1 MDKFDQLC
9 DEVLSLIEYDETS
22 LLNWGFVEVENDL
35 DRRMTT
41 ILDKL
46 PARFLNMWLEAQEQ
60 GRTFED
66 ILQNLL
72 DRRLIFRNSDGLYR
86 TRYAETIRLLA
97 LLRQRFDYND
107 WSTGP
112 RLVSDARIQLQRRR
126 YPKRDMSYEELV
138 KSLDEIGLDRNQ
150 LHSLRILT
158 QDKDGN
164 NYRLAA
170 FQQRA
175 IQIQLR
181 LLKGHGEYGVV
192 IGAGTGSGK
201 TKAFYVPALTWLAS
215 TISDKPHVSIMA
227 IYPRIELLKDQFAE
241 AARETERLN
250 KHLHKQG
257 KRQISLG
264 AYYGDTPRSAKDTYA
279 FETGKDWVAPFF
291 RCPNCDHDLVWRV
304 DDRQR
309 DNTILRCTNSDCGYS
324 TDRNHILL
332 TRQQMQETPPDILFT
347 TTEMLNRRLARVS
360 EGILFGIRADSPP
373 RLLLLDEI
381 HTYEGISGANVAYLL
396 RRWRKACG
404 YSDKRHS
411 LCIVG
416 LSATLSQARETF
428 AKLTGIRE
436 HYIFDIS
443 PQDDEV
449 EEESMEY
456 NVVLKGD
463 PASGTSLLSTSIQTA
478 MLLGRS
484 LEPFKHRNN
493 LTYPPK
499 IFAFCNRLDT
509 TNRWYDFQVD
519 AERQNILS
527 QYRLWDDNQAE
538 PLRGAIQRAGQN
550 WHMATLIGH
559 DLKQPMTV
567 GRTSSQ
573 VKGVLPDAKLII
585 ATSALEVGFNDPQVG
600 AVIQHQTPY
609 GMASFLQRKGRAGR
623 DRRTRPWTVVVTS
636 AYGRDRWAF
645 QHAEVLFNPVLP
657 LISLPI
663 ENYYVRKIQA
673 AYVLMDW
680 LAHQMCRSLPN
691 LDVWNLFSGQRGS
704 EKYRP
709 DVARLLQKI
718 LDNTSVRAQYEA
730 YLRGALGLIGQEYDA
745 VIRSLLWGEPRPIL
759 LEVVPTLIRQ
769 LTTNWRGV
777 VLDGDVPM
785 LATESGPLGN
795 PMPEFVPS
803 NLFSDLNLPEIRIHL
818 GKMQSENAQ
827 FVQTFEEILPGKVTK
842 RYITKGAY
850 GADGLWIAVPDDL
863 PPTCPL
869 DQLSLEYDP
878 IPITLKTSDK
888 TYSIKRPTQYYL
900 DAIPPDLE
908 SSSTAFPLWCS
919 SFQPKS
925 IQSSEP
931 QPFRLK
937 LQCQSSWQDFIDEIL
952 VYSQAMG
959 MTIQVTRGLIGVQVS
974 HLRRKQRFYRKML
987 FVEQSG
993 DNGDTESAGIGYT
1006 LDVDGLCIQHRSLD
1020 LTRLKQS
1027 PYWDSILRSC
1037 LPLLYLYR
1045 LEHDP
1050 VIKAHNLTPFEIDW
1064 FCQII
1069 RSALTAIA
1077 IETGKTLRE
1086 ARDLLER
1093 NFPRIIEDTMKVLF
1107 QGQNIAEDDQ
1117 VTGRV
1122 QEALNDRLHS
1132 TDLKDSLLRHAETLW
1147 DSYPDGLDDWLEL
1160 QYAAS
1165 LGAAFYAGLSNLVED
1180 IETSDLRLDVEH
1192 NEHRF
1197 WITEAVPGGIGLIAR
1212 IVEAVAQQPRRLE
1225 LQLMD
1230 TVRHCDRE
1238 HLALELNTIANLVHD
1253 ENSDLAE
1260 AFAAVRARQ
1269 DFISLSDAKQQ
1280 LTSVLDQHGIPAT
1293 RPLVVAVNSK
1303 FLRPNS
1309 NEDTDGLINELV
1321 DLWQHEQ
1328 ERLGCDID
1336 LRVFAVAANRLDL
1349 IREQLDTIL
1358 RRMSGGQQ
1366 LDDNQRFNLLQSML
1380 WMDCK
1385 DSCEDC
1391 IRYDS
1396 RYQTLARPSRQLL
1409 RALIEREI
1417 QVVDYGVPGWHDD
1430 FATILSHHYEVV
1442 IRYGYNESSQ
1452 GKRAVLQLLTEPIEV
1467 GLQLFFPTIE
1477 RIERGENHWSLH
1489 LILREM
1495 VGI

>member
-1 MDKFDQLC
+1 VDRFDQLC

-41 ILDKL
+41 ILNKL
-46 PARFLNMWLEAQEQ
+46 PPRFLDIWLEAQEQ

-112 RLVSDARIQLQRRR
+112 RLVGDARIQLQRRR
-126 YPKRDMSYEELV
+126 YPKRDISYETLV
-138 KSLDEIGLDRNQ
+138 KSLDEIGLDTKQ
-150 LHSLRILT
+150 LQSLRVLT
-158 QDKDGN
+158 QDRDGHD
-164 NYRLAA
+164 YHLAA

-175 IQIQLR
+175 IHTQLR

-192 IGAGTGSGK
+192 VGAGTGSGK
-201 TKAFYVPALTWLAS
+201 TKAFYIPALTWLAS

-264 AYYGDTPRSAKDTYA
+264 AYYGDTPRNSNDTYT
-279 FETGKDWVAPFF
+279 FEAGKDWVAPFF

-309 DNTILRCTNSDCGYS
+309 DNTVLKCTNSDCGYW

-332 TRQQMQETPPDILFT
+332 TRQQMQQTPPDILFT

-360 EGILFGIRADSPP
+360 EGTLFGIRAFPPP

-404 YSDKRHS
+404 YGDKRHS

-416 LSATLSQARETF
+416 LSATLSQATETF
-428 AKLTGIRE
+428 AKLTGLRT
-436 HYIFDIS
+436 HHVFDIH
-443 PQDDEV
+443 PQGDEL
-449 EEESMEY
+449 EEEGMEY

-463 PASGTSLLSTSIQTA
+463 PAAGTSLLSTSIQTA
-478 MLLGRS
+478 MLLGRT
-484 LEPFKHRNN
+484 LEPLNHRDSFS
-493 LTYPPK
+493 YPPK

-509 TNRWYDFQVD
+509 VNRWYDFQVD
-519 AERQNILS
+519 AEREKVLS
-527 QYRLWDDNQAE
+527 QYRLWDGHQEE

-550 WHMATLIGH
+550 WHMFTLIGH
-559 DLKQPMTV
+559 DLRQPMTV
-567 GRTSSQ
+567 SRTSSQ
-573 VKGVLPDAKLII
+573 VKGVLPDAKLVI

-623 DRRTRPWTVVVTS
+623 DRRTRPWTVVITS

-645 QHAEVLFNPVLP
+645 QHAEILFNPVLP

-680 LAHQMCRSLPN
+680 LAHQLRQALPK
-691 LDVWNLFSGQRGS
+691 LDVWSLLSGQRGF
-704 EKYRP
+704 EQYRHE
-709 DVARLLQKI
+709 VARLLQRI
-718 LDNTSVRAQYEA
+718 LDDASVRDQYEA
-730 YLRGALGLIGQEYDA
+730 YLRDALGLIGQEYDA
-745 VIRSLLWGEPRPIL
+745 IVRSLLWGEPRPIL

-769 LTTNWRGV
+769 LSTNWHKV
-777 VLDGDVPM
+777 ILDGEIPA
-785 LATESGPLGN
+785 LATADEPPSN

-803 NLFSDLNLPEIRIHL
+803 SLFSDLNLPEIRIHL
-818 GKMQSENAQ
+818 GNYQSENAQ

-842 RYITKGAY
+842 RYLPPRNY
-850 GADGLWIAVPDDL
+850 GADGLWIGVPDDL
-863 PPTCPL
+863 PPFCPL

-878 IPITLKTSDK
+878 IPITLEASGQS
-888 TYSIKRPTQYYL
+888 YRIKRPTVYHL
-900 DAIPPDLE
+900 TAIPLDLG
-908 SSSTAFPLWCS
+908 SSSTAFPLWRS

-925 IQSSEP
+925 IQTSEP

-937 LQCQSSWQDFIDEIL
+937 LQRQSSWQDLIGEIE

-959 MTIQVTRGLIGVQVS
+959 TAIQVTRGLIGVQIS
-974 HLRRKQRFYRKML
+974 HLRRRERFYRKML

-1006 LDVDGLCIQHRSLD
+1006 LDVDGLCIKYRTLD
-1020 LTRLKQS
+1020 LIRLKRS
-1027 PYWDSILRSC
+1027 PNWDSILRSSR
-1037 LPLLYLYR
+1037 PLLYLHR
-1045 LEHDP
+1045 LEQDP
-1050 VIKAHNLTPFEIDW
+1050 KIQAYNLTPFELDW
-1064 FCQII
+1064 LWQII

-1086 ARDLLER
+1086 ARDVVER
-1093 NFPRIIEDTMKVLF
+1093 KFAKTIEDTMNVLF
-1107 QGQNIAEDDQ
+1107 QGQGVTEDDQ
-1117 VTGRV
+1117 AIGRV
-1122 QEALNDRLHS
+1122 HDALNDRLHN
-1132 TDLKDSLLRHAETLW
+1132 TDLKDALLHHAEVLW
-1147 DSYPDGLDDWLEL
+1147 ESYPEGLDEWLGL

-1165 LGAAFYAGLSNLVED
+1165 LGAAFYTALSNLVED
-1180 IETSDLRLDVEH
+1180 IDTADLRLDIEH
-1192 NEHRF
+1192 DQYRF
-1197 WITEAVPGGIGLIAR
+1197 WITESVPGGIGLIAR
-1212 IVEAVAQQPRRLE
+1212 IVEAAAQQPRRLE
-1225 LQLMD
+1225 LQLLD

-1238 HLALELNTIANLVHD
+1238 HLALELNTIASLVRE
-1253 ENSDLAE
+1253 ENSNLAE

-1280 LTSVLDQHGIPAT
+1280 LTRILDHRGIPAT

-1309 NEDTDGLINELV
+1309 NEDTDNLIVELI
-1321 DLWQHEQ
+1321 DLWRLEQ

-1336 LRVFAVAANRLDL
+1336 LRVFAVAINRRDF
-1349 IREQLDTIL
+1349 IREQLDAIL
-1358 RRMSGGQQ
+1358 RRIGGGRQ
-1366 LDDNQRFNLLQSML
+1366 LGDNQRFNLLQSML

-1391 IRYDS
+1391 IKYDS
-1396 RYQTLARPSRQLL
+1396 RYQPLARPSRHLL
-1409 RALIEREI
+1409 RALIERET
-1417 QVVDYGVPGWHDD
+1417 QVIDYGTTGWRDD
-1430 FATILSHHYEVV
+1430 LVTILSSQYEAVV
-1442 IRYGYNESSQ
+1442 RCDYSELSL
-1452 GKRAVLQLLTEPIEV
+1452 GKQAVVKLLTEPVEV
-1467 GLQLFFPTIE
+1467 GLQLFFPTVE
-1477 RIERGENHWSLH
+1477 RIERGEDHWLIH
-1489 LILREM
+1489 VILREM
-1495 VGI
+1495 VGV